1 MGKVPNSPETTSA
14 SIEHVLMTVAV
25 RLKDARQRHKMT
37 QKQVAELAGL
47 QQSYVYEIETGK
59 TNITLRTLA
68 KLAEVVEMDIRALLP
83 ETGPGLA
90 SPGDGTI
97 LSAVL
102 GKTLS
107 VLQEWEK
114 QDAERR
120 AALLEELKSVV
131 GLGKHVE
138 PAPMSVQEL
147 APVKEPRP
155 EADTKGVKRPG
166 RSPGSH

>member
-1 MGKVPNSPETTSA
+1 
-14 SIEHVLMTVAV
+14 MTVAV
-25 RLKDARQRHKMT
+25 RLKDARQRRKMT

-114 QDAERR
+114 QDSERR

-131 GLGKHVE
+131 GLGQHVE
-138 PAPMSVQEL
+138 PQVMSVLEL

-155 EADTKGVKRPG
+155 DPDTRGVKRPG
-166 RSPGSH
+166 RSPDSH

>member
-1 MGKVPNSPETTSA
+1 MGKVPHSQETASA

-90 SPGDGTI
+90 SPGDGT
-97 LSAVL
+97 
-102 GKTLS
+102 TLS
-107 VLQEWEK
+107 
-114 QDAERR
+114 
-120 AALLEELKSVV
+120 
-131 GLGKHVE
+131 
-138 PAPMSVQEL
+138 
-147 APVKEPRP
+147 
-155 EADTKGVKRPG
+155 
-166 RSPGSH
+166 